1 MHNMLP
7 LQSNNFP
14 VNEFAYHPINTHL
27 GNGCSPP
34 FHHVQL
40 QLVPYDMPI
49 QIVYDQQP
57 FIQPMLPL
65 VLNTIP
71 FTHPVQQSQI
81 QYIPSPSPPCFIH
94 QGVQMERLS
103 PPRMAFVR
111 TPSPS
116 TPRHID
122 QRVTQERLS
131 QPRMAC
137 ESYKSMSAGGAGTE
151 TSDAE
156 PVLREFYR
164 LDITKQKASSGEIQ
178 SRFEQGLVRA
188 MLNTLQLQ
196 DLQFLIHIISSKTK
210 STCTIQWILNEE
222 KCDYANLE
230 LSTMRPD
237 FQKKLICELAKIGDG
252 RFNKYLSGAKQLA
265 IINGGWL
272 CLDLL
277 KDVLIS
283 KNGTLR
289 RLLAVRQE
297 DRFEEEAFTDLYK
310 VSADEQGKA
319 LRGPTVVGVRFKQ
332 QSDIMKMPKFIEE
345 VKNSMKIKAA
355 TMIASLKTQRQYKGW
370 SVYLDVDTVEN
381 VRRVEEISQK
391 CGFEKA
397 RAFVAEDN
405 YQSE

>member
-7 LQSNNFP
+7 LQPNNFP
-14 VNEFAYHPINTHL
+14 TNNLVYHPLDTQL
-27 GNGCSPP
+27 GNLYGPQ
-34 FHHVQL
+34 FHNVQL

-65 VLNTIP
+65 VLNTIS
-71 FTHPVQQSQI
+71 FTHPVQQPQI
-81 QYIPSPSPPCFIH
+81 QYIPSPSPSPPCIH

-103 PPRMAFVR
+103 PPRMAFVH

-116 TPRHID
+116 PPRHID
-122 QRVTQERLS
+122 QRES
-131 QPRMAC
+131 CQPRIAC
-137 ESYKSMSAGGAGTE
+137 KSSKSICAGGAGTE

-156 PVLREFYR
+156 PVLREFYS
-164 LDITKQKASSGEIQ
+164 LEITKQRASSGEIQ
-178 SRFEQGLVRA
+178 SRFEQGLKSA
-188 MLNTLQLQ
+188 MRKTLQVEGIE
-196 DLQFLIHIISSKTK
+196 FLIRIISSKTK
-210 STCTIQWILNEE
+210 STCAIKWILNEE
-222 KCDYANLE
+222 KCDYPKLTR
-230 LSTMRPD
+230 STMRPD
-237 FQKKLICELAKIGDG
+237 FQKKLICELAKIDDG
-252 RFNKYLSGAKQLA
+252 RFNKHLSGAKQLA

-319 LRGPTVVGVRFKQ
+319 LRGPTVIGIRFKQ
-332 QSDIMKMPKFIEE
+332 QSDITKMPKFIEE

-355 TMIASLKTQRQYKGW
+355 TMIASLKTQNQYKGW
-370 SVYLDVDTVEN
+370 SVYLDVHTVEN
-381 VRRVEEISQK
+381 VQCVEEISQK

-405 YQSE
+405 YQSEG